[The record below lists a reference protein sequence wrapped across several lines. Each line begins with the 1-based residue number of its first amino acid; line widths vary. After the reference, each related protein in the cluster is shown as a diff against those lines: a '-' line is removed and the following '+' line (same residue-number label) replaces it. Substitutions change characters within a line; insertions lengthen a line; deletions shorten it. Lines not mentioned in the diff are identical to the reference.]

1 MASNRLT
8 AMDITSKEFKKTLR
22 GFDTDEVDEF
32 LNEIADDYEEMYKEN
47 SNLKEKNVILK
58 EKIEHYA
65 HIEETI
71 QNTLVLAQNAAEQ
84 AKQSAKKEAELMI
97 KNANESAQ
105 KIIDKANEDVVKINN
120 DYDKI
125 KHEFIKFR
133 SKYRTFI
140 NAQMDMFNSLESEF
154 DKNYSIASVKDED
167 NTINVKEIEKNNK
180 EQIIKEKAK
189 DLNESEENFTN
200 DLNEIK
206 SFFVK

>member
-8 AMDITSKEFKKTLR
+8 AMDITSKEFRKTLR

-32 LNEIADDYEEMYKEN
+32 LNQIADSYEGMYKEN
-47 SNLKEKNVILK
+47 STLKEKNVILK

-97 KNANESAQ
+97 KNANNSAQ

-120 DYDKI
+120 DYDKT
-125 KHEFIKFR
+125 KQEFVKFR

-140 NAQMDMFNSLESEF
+140 NAQMDMFNSLENEF
-154 DKNYSIASVKDED
+154 DKNYSIATLKDEE
-167 NTINVKEIEKNNK
+167 TISAKEIEKDNK
-180 EQIIKEKAK
+180 KQVIKEEAKA
-189 DLNESEENFTN
+189 LNESEESFTN

>member
-8 AMDITSKEFKKTLR
+8 AMDITSKEFRKTLR
-22 GFDTDEVDEF
+22 GFDPDEVDEF
-32 LNEIADDYEEMYKEN
+32 LNQIADSYEEMYKEN
-47 SNLKEKNVILK
+47 STLKEKNTILK

-71 QNTLVLAQNAAEQ
+71 QNTLVLAQNAADQ

-97 KNANESAQ
+97 KNANDSAQ
-105 KIIDKANEDVVKINN
+105 KIIDKANEDVVKINS

-125 KHEFIKFR
+125 KQEFIKFR

-140 NAQMDMFNSLESEF
+140 NAQMDMFNSLENEF
-154 DKNYSIASVKDED
+154 DKNYSIARLKDEEP
-167 NTINVKEIEKNNK
+167 ISAKEIEKDNK
-180 EQIIKEKAK
+180 EQIIKEEAKA
-189 DLNESEENFTN
+189 LNESEENFTN

>member
-22 GFDTDEVDEF
+22 GFDPDEVDEF
-32 LNEIADDYEEMYKEN
+32 LNQIADSYEEMYKEN
-47 SNLKEKNVILK
+47 STLKERNVILK

-97 KNANESAQ
+97 KNANDSAQ

-120 DYDKI
+120 DYDRI
-125 KHEFIKFR
+125 KQEFVKFR

-140 NAQMDMFNSLESEF
+140 NAQMDMFNSLENEF
-154 DKNYSIASVKDED
+154 DKNYSIATLKEEEPISA
-167 NTINVKEIEKNNK
+167 KEIEKDNK
-180 EQIIKEKAK
+180 QQTIKEEAKA
-189 DLNESEENFTN
+189 LNESEQSFTN

>member
-22 GFDTDEVDEF
+22 GFDPDEVDEF
-32 LNEIADDYEEMYKEN
+32 LNEIADDYEEVYKEN

-105 KIIDKANEDVVKINN
+105 KIIDKANENVVKIND

-125 KHEFIKFR
+125 KQEFVKFR

-154 DKNYSIASVKDED
+154 DKNYSIAVVKNED
-167 NTINVKEIEKNNK
+167 NTINAKGIEKNNK
-180 EQIIKEKAK
+180 EQIIKEEAKA
-189 DLNESEENFTN
+189 LNESEESFTN

>member
-1 MASNRLT
+1 MASNKLT

-22 GFDTDEVDEF
+22 GFDPDEVDEF
-32 LNEIADDYEEMYKEN
+32 LNQIADSYEEMYKEN
-47 SNLKEKNVILK
+47 STLKEKNVILK

-71 QNTLVLAQNAAEQ
+71 QNTLVLAQNAADQ
-84 AKQSAKKEAELMI
+84 AKQSAKKEAELMV
-97 KNANESAQ
+97 KNANDSAQ
-105 KIIDKANEDVVKINN
+105 KIIDKANVDVVKINN

-125 KHEFIKFR
+125 KQEFVKFR

-140 NAQMDMFNSLESEF
+140 NAQMDMFNSLENEF
-154 DKNYSIASVKDED
+154 DKNYSIATLKDEEP
-167 NTINVKEIEKNNK
+167 ISAKEIEKDNK
-180 EQIIKEKAK
+180 NQVIKEEAKA
-189 DLNESEENFTN
+189 LNESEESFTN

>member
-8 AMDITSKEFKKTLR
+8 AMDITSKEFRKTLR
-22 GFDTDEVDEF
+22 GFDPDEVDEF
-32 LNEIADDYEEMYKEN
+32 LNQIADSYEEVYKEN
-47 SNLKEKNVILK
+47 STLKERNVILK

-71 QNTLVLAQNAAEQ
+71 QNTLVLAQNAADQ
-84 AKQSAKKEAELMI
+84 AKQSAKQEAELMI
-97 KNANESAQ
+97 KNANNSAQ

-125 KHEFIKFR
+125 KQEFIQFR

-140 NAQMDMFNSLESEF
+140 NAQMDMFNSLENEF
-154 DKNYSIASVKDED
+154 DKNYNIATLKDEES
-167 NTINVKEIEKNNK
+167 ISVKEIEKDNK
-180 EQIIKEKAK
+180 EQVIKEEAKA
-189 DLNESEENFTN
+189 LNESEESFTN